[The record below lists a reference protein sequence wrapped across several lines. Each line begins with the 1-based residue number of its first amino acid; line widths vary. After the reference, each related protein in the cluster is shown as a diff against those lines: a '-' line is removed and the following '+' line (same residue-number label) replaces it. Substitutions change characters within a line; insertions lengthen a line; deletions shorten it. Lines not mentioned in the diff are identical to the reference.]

1 MLIDVVG
8 TVKIG
13 AVMACIGRLQR
24 FDFKKVFKRL
34 RKPMHKDQADHR
46 DKQRGP
52 RGAWPPLASTTL
64 ARYARLGYRKNRRI
78 LNRLPNARKTSFSDK
93 ELRMKSRVR
102 WSMAHQDGPTR
113 VGRGSIL
120 PQRQFLWISPQLHA
134 EARSEFRRAM
144 LHGFMG
150 WRYP

>member
-1 MLIDVVG
+1 MLIDVTG
-8 TVKIG
+8 TVRIG
-13 AVMACIGRLQR
+13 AVMSCLNRLQR

-52 RGAWPPLASTTL
+52 RAAWPPLAATTR
-64 ARYARLGYRKNRRI
+64 ARYARLGYRRNRRI
-78 LNRLPNARKTSFSDK
+78 LNRLPNARQTLVTAQ
-93 ELRMKSRVR
+93 ELRMKSRVP
-102 WSMAHQDGPTR
+102 WSMAHQNGPTR

-120 PQRQFLWISPQLHA
+120 PQRQFLWISSSLRA
-134 EARSEFRRAM
+134 EARKEFRRAM

-150 WRYP
+150 WKYP